1 MSIDLESQ
9 CVHHPNSGTCNCGL
23 RISVRRLDECWECR
37 NPICCVCLERI
48 RFTDNRVT
56 LACQHVLH
64 QDCCRALARAKAVLC
79 PLCRSPTLPYDQ
91 DEDEVFVPTHRNHG
105 ETTQE
110 RRERRPRSASETA
123 RELIR
128 EIAADAD
135 SRSEGDEF

>member
-1 MSIDLESQ
+1 MSIEQETQ
-9 CVHHPNSGTCNCGL
+9 CAHHPPSGTCNCGV
-23 RISVRRLDECWECR
+23 RISTRRPEECWACR

-48 RFTDNRVT
+48 RSTDNRVNLT
-56 LACQHVLH
+56 CQHVLH

-79 PLCRSPTLPYDQ
+79 PLCRSPTLPYYDNQ
-91 DEDEVFVPTHRNHG
+91 DEDEVFVPTNSNHG

-128 EIAADAD
+128 EIAAE
-135 SRSEGDEF
+135 SRSDGEE